1 MIFYDC
7 LTAPSPRRTRILLHE
22 KNVPHE
28 VINIDLMKGEQLS
41 PSYKSINP
49 TCTVPALKL
58 DNGTVLTETAG
69 IAAYLESAYPS
80 PPMLGSTDIE
90 KGLIANWNARIEFE
104 GLYAIAEALR
114 NSSPMMKD
122 RAITGENNYEQ
133 IPELAKRGMERV
145 SVFFETLNQRLEDR
159 DFVAIDS
166 FSNADISAVIAVD
179 FAHAIK
185 LDPQPHHENII
196 RWRQSL
202 ASRPSLSI

>member
-90 KGLIANWNARIEFE
+90 KGLIA
-104 GLYAIAEALR
+104 
-114 NSSPMMKD
+114 
-122 RAITGENNYEQ
+122 
-133 IPELAKRGMERV
+133 KRGMERV